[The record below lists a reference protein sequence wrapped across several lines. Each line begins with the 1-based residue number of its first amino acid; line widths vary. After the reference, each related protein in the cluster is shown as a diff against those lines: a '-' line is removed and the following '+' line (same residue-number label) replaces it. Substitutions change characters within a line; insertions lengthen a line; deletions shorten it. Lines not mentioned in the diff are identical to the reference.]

1 MQVGIRRRPASLFGS
16 HSGCGT
22 ISKDRAAVEQAE
34 RFLSQMSEAE
44 SARSTIRGRLMRAV
58 GLLTKDDWLVAGW
71 VLAVKFLLFVFG
83 AKSYQILED
92 ESLQGARAW
101 FEIWNRW
108 DSLHYQ
114 RLAQFGYSATDPLK
128 AWFYPLF
135 PWSVRLFGHLTGDYL
150 VGAFIVSGIAS
161 ILAVILLRRLVNLDY
176 PAGVAQRAT
185 WFFLIFPT
193 AYFLH
198 IGYTE
203 SLFLALGLGSLMA
216 ARTERWWLAGM
227 LGGLAWMTRA
237 PGAILFPTL
246 AVEAMHQYWIT
257 RRWKWQWLWIALVPI
272 GFGVYLMVNWQ
283 VTGDPFAFLRMRQKL
298 FAMSTSWPWVGIRE
312 TIRDFD
318 RTANEAEM
326 VGAQEL
332 SFVTLSLICTIV
344 SWIKL
349 RPLYAMWMTGNWLL
363 FTSVTFIASAPRYTL
378 ALFPIFILFA
388 LVARNRFWNAVI
400 TVWSLLFFALFA
412 SLFVRG
418 WWAF

>member
-1 MQVGIRRRPASLFGS
+1 MI
-16 HSGCGT
+16 
-22 ISKDRAAVEQAE
+22 
-34 RFLSQMSEAE
+34 
-44 SARSTIRGRLMRAV
+44 RAV
-58 GLLTKDDWLVAGW
+58 GWLTKDDWLVVGW
-71 VLAVKFLLFVFG
+71 MLAVKLLLFVFG

-92 ESLQGARAW
+92 KSLRSTHAW

-108 DSLHYQ
+108 DSLHFQ
-114 RLAQFGYSATDPLK
+114 RLAQFGYSTTDTLK
-128 AWFYPLF
+128 AWFYPLL
-135 PWSVRLFGHLTGDYL
+135 PWLVRLFGHLTGDYL
-150 VGAFIVSGIAS
+150 VGGFIVSGIAS
-161 ILAVILLRRLVNLDY
+161 IAAAVLLRRLVNLDY
-176 PAGVAQRAT
+176 PASVARRAT

-198 IGYTE
+198 INYTE

-216 ARTERWWLAGM
+216 ARTESWWLAGV

-237 PGAILFPTL
+237 PGIILLPTL
-246 AVEAMHQYWIT
+246 AVEAMHQYWLA

-283 VTGDPFAFLRMRQKL
+283 VTGDPFAFLRMRRKL

-312 TIRDFD
+312 AIRNFD
-318 RTANEAEM
+318 RTPNEAEM

-332 SFVTLSLICTIV
+332 YFVTLSLICTIV

-363 FTSVTFIASAPRYTL
+363 FTSVTFIASMPRYTL
-378 ALFPIFILFA
+378 TLFPIFILFG
-388 LVARNRFWNAVI
+388 LVAKNRFWNAVI
-400 TVWSLLFFALFA
+400 TVWSLLYLGLFA